1 MPRTPDE
8 RLLSLER
15 AFSQLRRDVSLFEQD
30 ALATP
35 DTCHARY
42 THEVTWLRSNEH
54 RAQNAAFL
62 RVYGDRLAPARTM
75 RELLER
81 HERLLRHLVTLTHQH
96 PGLELSDALA
106 GHLEAHKARERASML
121 VKPTHRNP

>member
-15 AFSQLRRDVSLFEQD
+15 AFSQLRRDVALFEQD
-30 ALATP
+30 DLATP

-42 THEVTWLRSNEH
+42 THEVTWLRTNGY
-54 RAQNAAFL
+54 RAQNAVFL
-62 RVYGDRLAPARTM
+62 RAYGDRLTSARTM

-81 HERLLRHLVTLTHQH
+81 HERLLRRLVTLTHQH
-96 PGLELSDALA
+96 PGLDLSDALA
-106 GHLEAHKARERASML
+106 GHLDAHRAREAAQMHTS
-121 VKPTHRNP
+121 